1 VIFSQLIC
9 TIQKEV
15 ITVNARRAAREL
27 ALLAFS
33 QLVKNSKNQPEI
45 EEIIISSVRTLV
57 DDAESNLK
65 LTVGALADI
74 KEYIENYEIEHPENV
89 KRPIES
95 SIVPVPMPMTSD
107 MLGRIDSLI
116 DVADKAYSALEISE
130 LASLANKAE
139 VKDYAIS
146 LSNLFTKN
154 KTEIDEQISKHSKG
168 WNIERLVRI
177 DKNILR
183 IAITE
188 LLYVQDV
195 PLSVSIDEAVELAKK
210 YSTEESA
217 SFINGILRQV
227 VEENKIIQ
235 YKK

>member
-1 VIFSQLIC
+1 M
-9 TIQKEV
+9 
-15 ITVNARRAAREL
+15 NARRAAREL

-33 QLVKNSKNQPEI
+33 QLVKNSKKSPEI
-45 EEIIISSVRTLV
+45 EEIIISSIRTLV
-57 DDAESNLK
+57 DDAENNLK
-65 LTVGALADI
+65 LTVSALADI

-89 KRPIES
+89 KRSIEA
-95 SIVPVPMPMTSD
+95 SIIPVPMPMTSD
-107 MLGRIDSLI
+107 MLGRIDSII

-130 LASLANKAE
+130 LASLSNKAE
-139 VKDYAIS
+139 VKTYTIN
-146 LSNLFTKN
+146 LSNLYTKN
-154 KTEIDEQISKHSKG
+154 KKEIDEQISKHSKG

-188 LLYVQDV
+188 LLYVEDV
-195 PLSVSIDEAVELAKK
+195 PISVSIDEAVELAKK
-210 YSTEESA
+210 YSTDESA

-227 VEENKIIQ
+227 VEENQIIQ